1 MRDLSV
7 ETLRPPTLAVTP
19 APDLREAMSLG
30 ATMYV
35 PILHPAIHKIVAGV
49 KYPNLKSVVLCLED
63 ALRAT
68 DVQEGLRLLAV
79 LLDELDGPPSA
90 RRPWLFLRPR
100 NLGMARIIC
109 GLRGIDLVNGL
120 VIPKLRI
127 EQVQD
132 WWQLAEC
139 TGLRLMPTL
148 ECVWVLDPGALQEF
162 AAMLE
167 EQPRQRIV
175 ALRVGGN
182 DLLGMMQL
190 RRMRGDTIYDGPLTW
205 CLAQLMCQLGARGY
219 PLTAPVFDVLD
230 DAATLARECARDA
243 AFGFVGKTAVHPAQ
257 IDIIQRCFAVGH
269 DEVALARQTLSPS
282 ANAVFQAAG
291 MMLEPATHHGW
302 AKRILTRAEVYGIK
316 GDAVGGG
323 PAT

>member
-1 MRDLSV
+1 
-7 ETLRPPTLAVTP
+7 
-19 APDLREAMSLG
+19 MSLG

-35 PILHPAIHKIVAGV
+35 PILHPAIHKIVAGS

-63 ALRAT
+63 ALRAV
-68 DVQEGLRLLAV
+68 DIQEGLRNLAI
-79 LLDELDGPPSA
+79 LLDQLDEPPSS
-90 RRPWLFLRPR
+90 RRRWLFVRPR

-109 GLRGIDLVNGL
+109 GLRGIDRVNGL

-132 WWQLAEC
+132 WWQLAES

-148 ECVWVLDPGALQEF
+148 ECVWVFDPGALHEF
-162 AAMLE
+162 VAMLE

-182 DLLGMMQL
+182 DLLGTMQL
-190 RRMRGDTIYDGPLTW
+190 RRIRGDTIYNGPLTW

-230 DAATLARECARDA
+230 DLATLAHECIRDA
-243 AFGFVGKTAVHPAQ
+243 AFGFVGKTAVHPGQ
-257 IDIIQRCFAVGH
+257 IDIIHRCFAVGH

-282 ANAVFQAAG
+282 DNAIFQAVG

-302 AKRILTRAEVYGIK
+302 ANRILARAEVYGIK
-316 GDAVGGG
+316 GDAAGDRG
-323 PAT
+323 T